1 MIMNNLKMGLAL
13 IALMVPLLLC
23 AHRQHLNLKHSN
35 HKSPIE
41 LLMPVEA
48 FFETSN
54 KELIIEFA
62 QDWKPVTY
70 VVYRDLYMPHSNS
83 TLSISLENIPAG
95 IYELTISDDKMGL
108 TGVFVYE

>member
-1 MIMNNLKMGLAL
+1 
-13 IALMVPLLLC
+13 
-23 AHRQHLNLKHSN
+23 
-35 HKSPIE
+35 
-41 LLMPVEA
+41 MPVEA

-62 QDWKPVTY
+62 QDWKPVTIEIKSKEGY